1 MYKRL
6 FNRLPKHNMLYEK
19 QFGFQQARST
29 EHVTIQLIDH
39 INDNFII
46 TIVLHYASLLIFRKH
61 LALLNIKS

>member
-6 FNRLPKHNMLYEK
+6 FNRLPKHNMLYGK

-29 EHVTIQLIDH
+29 EYVTIQLIDH

-46 TIVLHYASLLIFRKH
+46 TIVLH
-61 LALLNIKS
+61 

>member
-46 TIVLHYASLLIFRKH
+46 TIVLH
-61 LALLNIKS
+61 